1 MTKKFMPALIA
12 SMVGATVMTPIA
24 YGQAAPAI
32 TAAEACEAL
41 TTLNEENRD
50 QLRPEWIQE
59 SQALIDAGDAERCL
73 VYYEEANAALGTT
86 GEMDVEAAARIVVS
100 QPDPEVSV
108 QQQAP
113 QISVTN
119 PEPQV
124 RVNQGQPQIIVRQ
137 APPTVR
143 VEVPQPIITIDQPQP
158 EIIVRMPEPDIAVT
172 NPEPQVEVRQQEP
185 EISVEQPEPQVSVQG
200 EQASSGGAEVQ
211 VQQQQP
217 QVQVQESGEAQVSVQ
232 SGEPSIQYEAAEP
245 NIQVEQVGEPEI
257 RFNQSGEANIQFEDA
272 AQQGQQPAAQQAAAT
287 GGQNTELYAVLLVQE
302 EVEAGQPMQYNASD
316 LAGRNL
322 TTANGQALGSVDRV
336 VDQGGT
342 YYVVVTDGSAFG
354 MQGEAGLP
362 LENISVQNGELVFR
376 GLTEQQLGTVT
387 EFDPAGAQPLGA
399 TDRVEIGTL

>member
-41 TTLNEENRD
+41 LTLNEENRNE
-50 QLRPEWIQE
+50 LRPEWIEE

-73 VYYEEANAALGTT
+73 VYYEEATAALGNT
-86 GEMDVEAAARIVVS
+86 GEVDATAAARIVVT
-100 QPDPEVSV
+100 QPDPNVSV
-108 QQQAP
+108 DQAAP
-113 QISVTN
+113 QVSVTN
-119 PEPQV
+119 PEPSV
-124 RVNQGQPQIIVRQ
+124 RVNQGQPEIIVRQ
-137 APPTVR
+137 APPNVL

-158 EIIVRMPEPDIAVT
+158 QIIVRMPEPDIAVT
-172 NPEPQVEVRQQEP
+172 NPQPQVDVVQAQP
-185 EISVEQPEPQVSVQG
+185 QVTVEQPEAQVALTDQATSPAEATIDVDQAAPQVYL
-200 EQASSGGAEVQ
+200 EDSGA
-211 VQQQQP
+211 P
-217 QVQVQESGEAQVSVQ
+217 QVAVESGEPVIS
-232 SGEPSIQYEAAEP
+232 YEAAEP

-257 RFNQSGEANIQFEDA
+257 RFNQSGEADVQFEQGA
-272 AQQGQQPAAQQAAAT
+272 AVEGGAMAT
-287 GGQNTELYAVLLVQE
+287 GTADTEMYAVLLVQE
-302 EVEAGQPMQYNASD
+302 EVEAGQMMQYNASD

-322 TTANGQALGSVDRV
+322 TTVSGQALGSVDRV